1 LNSNLYEFFYDQQ
14 DNSKINRQ
22 VTQFILAHTLLKIY
36 VFYFIQL
43 KLTSLNLFHGHQ
55 DFRHI
60 HARIVCVLRL
70 LLFVA
75 TRSAPLEKIRSTG
88 TLVA

>member
-1 LNSNLYEFFYDQQ
+1 MN
-14 DNSKINRQ
+14 
-22 VTQFILAHTLLKIY
+22 FIMFGKTIVKLIDKLHFNN
-36 VFYFIQL
+36 VFLFIQL
-43 KLTSLNLFHGHQ
+43 KLTSLNHFHAHQ
-55 DFRHI
+55 DFKHI

-75 TRSAPLEKIRSTG
+75 TKSAPPENIRSTG